1 MILPI
6 PNEIRPHLV
15 RLEISGVMDAAEIFA
30 FYEAIAKDPAH
41 RPGTPMLVDARN
53 VTDAAPFRALEGTA
67 REATRTPIFSTP
79 TKSAALVASSWMF
92 GIVRQWASIAS
103 DSALVTRPFYDEA
116 DALVWLAE
124 PIGNRDS

>member
-1 MILPI
+1 MPIRYEILP
-6 PNEIRPHLV
+6 NLV

-67 REATRTPIFSTP
+67 REATRTPVFSAP
-79 TKSAALVASSWMF
+79 TKSAALVSSSWMF
-92 GIVRQWASIAS
+92 GIVRQWASMSS
-103 DSALVTRPFYDEA
+103 DSPLLTRPFYEEG
-116 DALVWLAE
+116 DALAWLAE
-124 PIGNRDS
+124 PLGNRDS